1 LLDNIKKFG
10 YDKPRLV
17 QEFIIPFVAAG
28 RDVIAYTFG
37 GSSGKIAATL
47 IPLIQN
53 VLENKSEGYVII
65 HFQTVLKI

>member
-1 LLDNIKKFG
+1 MNQILLDNIKKFG
-10 YDKPRLV
+10 YKKPTLV

-28 RDVIAYTFG
+28 RDVITHTFG
-37 GSSGKIAATL
+37 GCSGKIAASL

-65 HFQTVLKI
+65 QF